1 MVLSLDLDP
10 ECPRANA
17 TDLDLDQN
25 PCVNVAVMRLE
36 ESLQGR
42 GLKVAQ
48 FLFVIVTTPHCRAYN
63 IIHCFDEYLVTF

>member
-17 TDLDLDQN
+17 TDLDLDLDQN
-25 PCVNVAVMRLE
+25 PRVNVGVMRFE

-48 FLFVIVTTPHCRAYN
+48 FLFVIVTTYTT
-63 IIHCFDEYLVTF
+63 L